1 MLRITKLTGAL
12 SALAIGASC
21 GGGAN
26 TSPPPPALSIITTSL
41 PDGFVMFAYS
51 QSIQSSGG
59 VAPFTWSVSSGNL
72 PHNLAV
78 GNSSTNSVRIS
89 GTPDIVQPT
98 ATFTIRVTDANSQS
112 TTRSYSIGI
121 SDVASAQLQEV
132 PGQVPAD
139 TVEIQG
145 VSAGSF
151 NPNYW
156 QQNTLNWVPDTRT
169 PMFTPLTTGPY
180 RNVYAPWPLE
190 QAAGWRMFYGGW
202 DGTDTPFDQINSV
215 TTTDFLSFNNRDH
228 VIGNGAFL
236 NVNNVNVEQLSDGSL
251 HMICTGGQ
259 AANSGIGDKPVY
271 FSSPDGVTWNGTP
284 EPYSAQL
291 TDVINIQGYAPF
303 NSDNFNGA
311 NVLLND
317 NGTWVLYFKDWSQFD
332 TTYRAT
338 AVTLPNF
345 QFQVAALKSNDF
357 VQDVKK
363 ITVSGQSW
371 YLMGLVEADPKLSIF
386 YSLSK
391 DPANFPSQQT
401 LFNHLYPLDTNI
413 VAMSFVT
420 RGSQVLGVLYG
431 ADQGTPSGD
440 LTGNAIFGR
449 WLQKKVVIT
458 NALGLQ
464 YFAQGS
470 YGPDRQ
476 WFQGSSS
483 GTLEGTMVVYAED
496 GITPLGSSLVT
507 LTAAKSYSLVL
518 Q

>member
-78 GNSSTNSVRIS
+78 GNSSTNSVTIS

-259 AANSGIGDKPVY
+259 AGNSGVGDKPVY
-271 FSSPDGVTWNGTP
+271 FSSPDGITWNGTP

-291 TDVINIQGYAPF
+291 TDIVSIQGYAPF
-303 NSDNFNGA
+303 SSGNFNGA
-311 NVLLND
+311 NVLLRD
-317 NGTWVLYFKDWSQFD
+317 NGTWVLYFKDWNDFG

-338 AVTLPNF
+338 AGALPNF
-345 QFQVAALKSNDF
+345 QLQGVALKTNDF
-357 VQDVKK
+357 VNDVKK
-363 ITVSGQSW
+363 FTVTGQSW
-371 YLMGLVEADPKLSIF
+371 YLMGLVGADPKQSIF
-386 YSLSK
+386 FSL
-391 DPANFPSQQT
+391 ANDGITFNPQHV
-401 LFNHLYPLDTNI
+401 LFQNVSAQDRYI
-413 VAMSFVT
+413 VALGFVT
-420 RGSQVLGVLYG
+420 KGTQLLGALYG
-431 ADQGTPSGD
+431 AVQ
-440 LTGNAIFGR
+440 
-449 WLQKKVVIT
+449 
-458 NALGLQ
+458 
-464 YFAQGS
+464 
-470 YGPDRQ
+470 
-476 WFQGSSS
+476 
-483 GTLEGTMVVYAED
+483 
-496 GITPLGSSLVT
+496 
-507 LTAAKSYSLVL
+507 
-518 Q
+518 